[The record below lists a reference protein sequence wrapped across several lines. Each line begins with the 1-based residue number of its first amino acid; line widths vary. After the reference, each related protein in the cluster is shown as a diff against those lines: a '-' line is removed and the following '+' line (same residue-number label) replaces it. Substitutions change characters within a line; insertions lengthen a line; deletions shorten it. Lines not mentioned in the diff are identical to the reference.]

1 MSSGSSPVLSNGHG
15 TTVAVEPAA
24 DGALALIELAQN
36 GHRGSLA
43 ADRNEV
49 AIALNGVQVTY
60 GSASALT
67 GVTLRVS
74 RGERVAV
81 IGASGAGKSTLFA
94 TLTRSL
100 PIRRGEVVV
109 DGLDVMKL
117 DPRELRAVRRQIGV
131 IYQEYGLVP
140 QLSVGMNVAAAELPD
155 LSPRATLSA
164 AVRGLD
170 ADLSARVVMALD
182 QVGLADR
189 VGDRVA
195 DLSGGQRQ
203 RVAVARLLL
212 QRPKLILADE
222 PIAAVDPT
230 NGARVMKALHGLA
243 DELGSTL
250 LVSVHNVA
258 LARGFPRVIALRG
271 GAVIFDGMP
280 DELDERVLDE
290 VYAMRSSPE
299 QQTPRTPARK
309 RGRCARPPELPPMGN
324 GNGSRPGADPPAP
337 PKPPTRR
344 VRGILPRPRGV
355 RGLALAVL
363 LVALVTWSA
372 RGTDFDPIALVQGMG
387 PIERFVSQMFPPD
400 LSAPT
405 LDVTVSRL
413 LETLQM
419 SLLGALVGAVLAAP
433 LAMLGTAEAA
443 TVGSSRRLR
452 VISSI
457 PYHAARFVLNVFRS
471 IPDILWAL
479 IFVVALGLGPF
490 PGTLALAVHSAGVL
504 GKLFAETLETVPTR
518 PVDALR
524 AIGASRSQGLLFGRL
539 PQAAGGCA
547 SLTLYQWECNIR
559 SATILGFVGAGG
571 IGQEILVAMNL
582 FDYPR
587 VATLALA
594 TIALVLVVDRI
605 SAVVRRRLVV

>member
-1 MSSGSSPVLSNGHG
+1 LPAVL
-15 TTVAVEPAA
+15 EP
-24 DGALALIELAQN
+24 AQN
-36 GHRGSLA
+36 GHRGGLTAS
-43 ADRNEV
+43 RGEV
-49 AIALNGVQVTY
+49 AVALNGAQVTY
-60 GSASALT
+60 GSAPALT
-67 GVTLRVS
+67 GVTLRVR

-109 DGLDVMKL
+109 DGVDLMNL
-117 DPRELRAVRRQIGV
+117 DPRGLRAARRQIGV

-140 QLSVGMNVAAAELPD
+140 QLSVGMNVAAAELPEM
-155 LSPRATLSA
+155 SARATFSA

-170 ADLSARVVMALD
+170 PDLSARVVTALD

-243 DELGSTL
+243 DELEATL
-250 LVSVHNVA
+250 MVSVHNVA
-258 LARGFPRVIALRG
+258 LARGFPRVVALRG
-271 GAVIFDGMP
+271 GAIIFDGTP
-280 DELDERVLDE
+280 DQLDERVLDE
-290 VYAMRSSPE
+290 VYALRSSPE
-299 QQTPRTPARK
+299 PPARPGSAPR
-309 RGRCARPPELPPMGN
+309 RGRCARPPELPSTGN
-324 GNGSRPGADPPAP
+324 GNGARPRDYAPAPPAP
-337 PKPPTRR
+337 PQRR
-344 VRGILPRPRGV
+344 VRGILPRPRGL
-355 RGLALAVL
+355 RGLALAGL
-363 LVALVTWSA
+363 LVALVTWSV
-372 RGTDFDPIALVQGMG
+372 RGTDFDPIALVQGAG

-400 LSAPT
+400 LSAST

-419 SLLGALVGAVLAAP
+419 SLLGALVGAVVAAP

-490 PGTLALAVHSAGVL
+490 PGTLALGVHSAGVL
-504 GKLFAETLETVPTR
+504 GKLFSETLETVPAR
-518 PVDALR
+518 PVQALR

-594 TIALVLVVDRI
+594 TIVLVLVVDRI
-605 SAVVRRRLVV
+605 SALVRRRLVV